1 VKELEGRVAVVT
13 GGAGGIGRAL
23 CEEFLAEGMR
33 VVVSDVRADAV
44 ERATTELADRGE
56 VVGVVTDVS
65 TYESVE
71 TLAEATYESFG
82 ACHVLCNNAG
92 VGAPSSTPWET
103 TVNDWRWVHGVNV
116 MGVVHGVLAF
126 VPRMIEA
133 GDEGHVINTS
143 SGDGGISP
151 LPTASVYAASKAA
164 VTSFTETLASQLETE
179 GTRLRASIFYP
190 SGGLLRTG
198 LWEAERTRPPELAR
212 ERPRT
217 TEPMTVAKLEAMA
230 EKGGHTLPWQDLNE
244 LARIVVD
251 GIRHESFI
259 FMIDRESMGDTLRER
274 AAFLEKGELPSHP
287 KTPFA

>member
-1 VKELEGRVAVVT
+1 VQDLEGKVAVVT

-33 VVVSDVRADAV
+33 VVVADVQAAAVDDAV
-44 ERATTELADRGE
+44 AALGAVGE

-65 TYESVE
+65 VPESVE
-71 TLAEATYESFG
+71 ALADATYDAFG

-126 VPRMIEA
+126 VPRMIASGEP
-133 GDEGHVINTS
+133 GHVINTS
-143 SGDGGISP
+143 SGDGGIAP

-164 VTSFTETLASQLETE
+164 ITIYTECLASQLESE

-198 LWEAERTRPPELAR
+198 LWESERTRPAALAR

-217 TEPMTVAKLEAMA
+217 TEPMTVARLEAMA
-230 EKGGHTLPWQDLNE
+230 DKGGYRLPWQDLNE
-244 LARIVVD
+244 LARIVID
-251 GIRHESFI
+251 GIRDESFI
-259 FMIDRESMGDTLRER
+259 FMIGREAIGDTLRER
-274 AAFLEKGELPSHP
+274 AAAFEKGQLPPHEKGP
-287 KTPFA
+287 LG

>member
-1 VKELEGRVAVVT
+1 VNELEGKVAVVT

-33 VVVSDVRADAV
+33 VVVSDVRPEAV
-44 ERATTELADRGE
+44 EEATTQLAERGE
-56 VVGVVTDVS
+56 VIGVVTDVS
-65 TYESVE
+65 TFEAVE
-71 TLAEATYESFG
+71 ALAATTYEAFG

-92 VGAPSSTPWET
+92 VGAPASTPWET

-126 VPRMIEA
+126 VPRMID
-133 GDEGHVINTS
+133 GGGEGHVVNTS

-164 VTSFTETLASQLETE
+164 VTSFTETLASQFVTE

-198 LWEAERTRPPELAR
+198 LWESERTRPPGLAR

-230 EKGGHTLPWQDLNE
+230 EKGGHSLPWQDLNQ

-251 GIRHESFI
+251 GIREQSFI
-259 FMIDRESMGDTLRER
+259 FMIDRESMGDTLRDR
-274 AAFLEKGELPSHP
+274 AAYLEKGELPTHP